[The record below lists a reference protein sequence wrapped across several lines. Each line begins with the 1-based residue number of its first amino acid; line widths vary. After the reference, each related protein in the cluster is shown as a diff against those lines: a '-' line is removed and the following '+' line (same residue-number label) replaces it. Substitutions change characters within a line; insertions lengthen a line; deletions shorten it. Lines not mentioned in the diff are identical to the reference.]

1 MAADEEVDA
10 PTKLAFG
17 IGLLLVL
24 VCVAVDNRSFTW
36 VVGSVAVMLFL
47 YVLSRVRLLYG
58 LLGIMYFSLTLENA
72 NDAPAAGLWKS
83 PFFMLG
89 FVFMVHLNMSTG
101 ISFLSISGADALLI
115 FLIIRTLIRG
125 FSGEKLDSARLT
137 VPKPL
142 MQLAWLS
149 LAGGFFMLARGW
161 LRGGDMQKAM
171 WQLERVTYTPIIF
184 MLFQCAM
191 RGTKDFIT
199 VGKVFLAAA
208 AFRSA
213 FAIYVMNYADLKGME
228 PAWATTH
235 HDSMLF
241 ACSIVILVS
250 LVLHRIPGAWKLLL
264 LLAPLIIFAIVE
276 NNRRTAWVAI
286 PIVFVT
292 LFFAMPNNAAKKK
305 IKKFALY
312 TSPLSLAYI
321 VVGWRSSNPIFKPV
335 SSIRSVVEPAPDT
348 STLTRDIENYCLAKT
363 IGAYPFLGLGYGH
376 TFFQII
382 PLPPMPHPLEPWLP
396 HNSLLGLWFAA
407 GFVGY
412 TMVTLLWTGG
422 VFFGVRAYRAA
433 TEPMDRAVALVSFGA
448 VLIYM
453 VQCYADLGLGV
464 MTAVYMV
471 APSIAIAGQ
480 LALKTGAW
488 PAKVAKAAPARR
500 PVAGVTQGRVTG

>member
-1 MAADEEVDA
+1 MAADDEVD
-10 PTKLAFG
+10 PLSKLAFAL
-17 IGLLLVL
+17 GLLLVL
-24 VCVAVDNRSFTW
+24 VCVAVADLKFTW
-36 VVGSVAVMLFL
+36 VVGPIAAVLFL
-47 YVLSRVRLLYG
+47 IVLSRVRLLYG

-72 NDAPAAGLWKS
+72 NDAPAAGMWRS
-83 PFFMLG
+83 PFFMVG

-101 ISFLSISGADALLI
+101 ISFLSFSGADAMLI
-115 FLIIRTLIRG
+115 LLIIRTLIRG
-125 FSGEKLDSARLT
+125 FTGAKLDSTRLT

-142 MQLAWLS
+142 MQLAMLS
-149 LAGGFFMLARGW
+149 LAGGFFILARGM
-161 LRGGDMQKAM
+161 LRGGDFQKSL

-191 RGTKDFIT
+191 RTTKDHVL

-208 AFRSA
+208 SVRAALS
-213 FAIYVMNYADLKGME
+213 IYVMNFAAIPGLEK
-228 PAWATTH
+228 PPWATTH

-241 ACSIVILVS
+241 ACAIVILVS
-250 LVLHRIPGAWKLLL
+250 LVLHRATPAAWKLLL
-264 LLAPLIIFAIVE
+264 LLAPLIIYGTVE
-276 NNRRTAWVAI
+276 NNRRTAWVSI

-292 LFFAMPNNAAKKK
+292 LFFVMPNNLAKKK
-305 IKKFALY
+305 IKKLALY
-312 TSPLSLAYI
+312 ASPLWLAYL
-321 VVGWRSSNPIFKPV
+321 VVGWRSTNPIFKPV
-335 SSIRSVVEPAPDT
+335 SSIRSVIEPAPDT

-412 TMVTLLWTGG
+412 TMVTLLWAGG
-422 VFFGVRAYRAA
+422 VFFGVRAYLAA
-433 TEPMDRAVALVSFGA
+433 TQPMDRAVALVCFGS
-448 VLIYM
+448 VLIYL

-480 LALKTGAW
+480 LAMKTGAW
-488 PAKVAKAAPARR
+488 PAKGAPGRAIVSNN
-500 PVAGVTQGRVTG
+500 PVLT